1 MTFEEFKIQFEK
13 FSTIDSAEKLAI
25 CEQQYQQHLQHI
37 MDQDFFEPDD
47 KKDRSDQYTEYLD
60 ATEKL
65 LISPTNSDCRHAL
78 IVRPSFEPE
87 FSICL
92 DLLNDHFTI
101 THVFLEKNYWAFSAD
116 PLNFSKKINR
126 SSKVMTLDPVF
137 GNKLI
142 LLLEN
147 AIRDAKPKQSRM
159 ITLDGTLFTI
169 CRFKN
174 GDAVKVSKHSPS
186 DASKTGKLINLFISL
201 IETSAITEAT
211 IQQREKEVE
220 DLLRL

>member
-1 MTFEEFKIQFEK
+1 MTFEEFKVHFEK
-13 FSTIDSAEKLAI
+13 FSSIDSAEKLAI

-37 MDQDFFEPDD
+37 LDQDFFEPDD
-47 KKDRSDQYTEYLD
+47 KKERSDQYTKYLD

-65 LISPTNSDCRHAL
+65 LISPTNSDCKYAL

-92 DLLNDHFTI
+92 DLSNDHFTI

-116 PLNFSKKINR
+116 PLNFSKKIKR
-126 SSKVMTLDPVF
+126 SSQTMTLDPVF

-147 AIRDAKPKQSRM
+147 AIRDARPKKSRM

-174 GDAVKVSKHSPS
+174 GGAEKVTKHAPS

-201 IETSAITEAT
+201 IEIPTITETA
-211 IQQREKEVE
+211 IQQREKEVD
-220 DLLRL
+220 DLLGL